1 MFSTIGYY
9 KILLVYLKYDSV
21 SHALAVVNGAAM
33 NTGVHV
39 YFLIRVFVSSG
50 SVHNNGI
57 ARSNSSSAFSFQ
69 GTFARSPQWPC
80 RSTLPPTAY
89 RVSSFL
95 TPSPA
100 FVICGLSSLLYI
112 LASFVKD

>member
-1 MFSTIGYY
+1 M
-9 KILLVYLKYDSV
+9 LVYFIYDIV
-21 SHALAVVNGAAM
+21 LHALAVVNGAAM
-33 NTGVHV
+33 DTGVHV

-50 SVHNNGI
+50 YVHNNGV
-57 ARSNSSSAFSFQ
+57 ARLNSNSAFSFQ
-69 GTFARSPQWPC
+69 GTFTCSPQWPC

-95 TPSPA
+95 TLSPA